1 MATEA
6 NGEAGSAVGMP
17 QLDFSTWPNQIFWL
31 LVTLVVI
38 YLVLSR
44 IALPRIGAVLADR
57 KSTITN
63 DLAAAE
69 ELKQKAVEAEK
80 AYNDA
85 LANARTEA
93 AKIIAA
99 AKAEIQKD
107 LDAATA
113 KADAEIAAKTAESEK
128 SIAEIRDGAA
138 AVVAEV
144 ARDTAGELVTA
155 LGGCAGWLLTR
166 SVVRPLR
173 VAVSVANKVAAG
185 DLTTTIE
192 VDGKDEPARLL
203 EALRTMQEN
212 LENVVSGVR
221 SNAEGVA
228 SASAE
233 IAQGNVDLSMRTEE
247 QASSLDETTSSMQQL

>member
-6 NGEAGSAVGMP
+6 TGEAGKAVGMP

-38 YLVLSR
+38 YFVLSK

-69 ELKQKAVEAEK
+69 ELKQKAVAAEK
-80 AYNDA
+80 TYNDA

-93 AKIIAA
+93 AKIVAQ

-113 KADAEIAAKTAESEK
+113 QADVEISARTAESEK
-128 SIAEIRDGAA
+128 SIAVIRDGAA
-138 AVVAEV
+138 AAVSEV
-144 ARDTAGELVTA
+144 ARDVADALVVA
-155 LGGCAGWLLTR
+155 LGGKADAAT
-166 SVVRPLR
+166 VTA
-173 VAVSVANKVAAG
+173 AVTS
-185 DLTTTIE
+185 
-192 VDGKDEPARLL
+192 RLK
-203 EALRTMQEN
+203 
-212 LENVVSGVR
+212 G
-221 SNAEGVA
+221 
-228 SASAE
+228 
-233 IAQGNVDLSMRTEE
+233 
-247 QASSLDETTSSMQQL
+247 

>member
-6 NGEAGSAVGMP
+6 HGEAEAAVGMP

-31 LVTLVVI
+31 LVTLVVT
-38 YLVLSR
+38 YFVLAK

-80 AYNDA
+80 AYQDA

-93 AKIIAA
+93 AKIVAA

-113 KADAEIAAKTAESEK
+113 QADAEIAAKAAESEK
-128 SIAEIRDGAA
+128 SIAAIRDGAA
-138 AVVAEV
+138 AAVSEV
-144 ARDTAGELVTA
+144 ARDTAAELVAA
-155 LGGCAGWLLTR
+155 LGGSADAK
-166 SVVRPLR
+166 
-173 VAVSVANKVAAG
+173 AVSAA
-185 DLTTTIE
+185 
-192 VDGKDEPARLL
+192 VSARLK
-203 EALRTMQEN
+203 
-212 LENVVSGVR
+212 G
-221 SNAEGVA
+221 
-228 SASAE
+228 
-233 IAQGNVDLSMRTEE
+233 
-247 QASSLDETTSSMQQL
+247 